1 MQYKLWYIIQMVSLE
16 ICHIYWFEK
25 INSLVVILNYTIE
38 IQSTDTSILV

>member
-25 INSLVVILNYTIE
+25 TNSHIVILNFAIE
-38 IQSTDTSILV
+38 TQSTDASILI